1 MKDNPIN
8 ERVAEFRQRLKKERK
23 KARLTQEKLAAQLN
37 ELGYGKGQSG
47 VSDWETKGRLPD
59 LETVFALS
67 RIFGCDCGYLLGDY
81 EERTHDST
89 DICKAT
95 GLSESTVNWLC
106 NMATWGAGQEAATVI
121 DALMFDFGCETKGEK
136 IAPLIYLLNW
146 YLKYDSVQR
155 MGKRVYINGEIVDT
169 NDTTGYLGSSLNL
182 DSRLIEN
189 AALMKIQQG
198 LISLKKRIARE
209 KGRNNGKHHKDD

>member
-95 GLSESTVNWLC
+95 GLSESTVNGLC

-121 DALMFDFGCETKGEK
+121 DALMFDFGYETKGEK

-189 AALMKIQQG
+189 AALMEIQQG
-198 LISLKKRIARE
+198 LISLKKRIARK
-209 KGRNNGKHHKDD
+209 KGENNGQHHKDD

>member
-67 RIFGCDCGYLLGDY
+67 RIFGCDCGICLATMKK
-81 EERTHDST
+81 ERT
-89 DICKAT
+89 
-95 GLSESTVNWLC
+95 
-106 NMATWGAGQEAATVI
+106 
-121 DALMFDFGCETKGEK
+121 
-136 IAPLIYLLNW
+136 
-146 YLKYDSVQR
+146 
-155 MGKRVYINGEIVDT
+155 
-169 NDTTGYLGSSLNL
+169 
-182 DSRLIEN
+182 
-189 AALMKIQQG
+189 IQQ
-198 LISLKKRIARE
+198 IFAKQPDFQKQQSMSCVI
-209 KGRNNGKHHKDD
+209 

>member
-1 MKDNPIN
+1 M
-8 ERVAEFRQRLKKERK
+8 
-23 KARLTQEKLAAQLN
+23 
-37 ELGYGKGQSG
+37 
-47 VSDWETKGRLPD
+47 
-59 LETVFALS
+59 
-67 RIFGCDCGYLLGDY
+67 
-81 EERTHDST
+81 
-89 DICKAT
+89 
-95 GLSESTVNWLC
+95 
-106 NMATWGAGQEAATVI
+106 I
-121 DALMFDFGCETKGEK
+121 DALMFDFGYETKGEK

-189 AALMKIQQG
+189 AALMEIQQG

>member
-95 GLSESTVNWLC
+95 GLSESTVNELC
-106 NMATWGAGQEAATVI
+106 NMATWGVGQEAATVI
-121 DALMFDFGCETKGEK
+121 DALMFDFGYETKGEK

-146 YLKYDSVQR
+146 YLKYDGGQR
-155 MGKRVYINGEIVDT
+155 KGNRVLINGEIVAT

-182 DSRLIEN
+182 NPRLIEN
-189 AALMKIQQG
+189 AALMEIQQG
-198 LISLKKRIARE
+198 LISLKKRIARK
-209 KGRNNGKHHKDD
+209 KGENNGQHHKDD